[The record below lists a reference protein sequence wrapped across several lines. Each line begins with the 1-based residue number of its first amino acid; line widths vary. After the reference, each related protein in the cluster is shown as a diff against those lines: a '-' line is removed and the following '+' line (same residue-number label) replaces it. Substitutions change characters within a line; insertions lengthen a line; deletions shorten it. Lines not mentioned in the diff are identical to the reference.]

1 MSISLYK
8 NPVFK
13 SVYLRLE
20 DHEAVFVLEHVA
32 DVAPLSLRTVA
43 QGKTIVATAPDSI
56 LVEHIL

>member
-32 DVAPLSLRTVA
+32 DVALLSLRTVA
-43 QGKTIVATAPDSI
+43 QGKTIVAIVHDSI
-56 LVEHIL
+56 PVEHML